1 MEQNTIFAATQ
12 NEFEQAFAALPH
24 GGTIVLT
31 SRITASTVRLP
42 EHGRITVT
50 SVYNGIDHRKSGA
63 CLAFDTSVTV
73 TLGGE
78 TVWEHLLLD
87 IATSGVIAANFHA
100 LTFGEDVQ
108 VNCDLAE
115 EGNGLYLVGGE
126 NNAASE
132 SKVYEKDTHLVL
144 HSGIVSRLVG
154 FSRGCADRTHS
165 GHAHFHVDGSAYV
178 RYLVTGAMGDR
189 ATAGS
194 ASLHLGGNAVIEAIH
209 MGGGKTENTLAGDME
224 ITVDGGDIFR
234 FDAVGL
240 SAVQGKKKLLYDPR
254 TAPDGLL
261 FLAKLAQ
268 FDSIVSV
275 CDINGHAYGETF
287 ANPFGGG
294 LFAHTCTVCGRT
306 EYCAEEPQTNV
317 SVRFVADGGFGKGH
331 SPFCPLGS
339 YAEAIAELSDG
350 GTLVLVGKCTLPV
363 NLTDRFEKVAD
374 AFQEPLHNGEIT
386 VTCVH
391 DGEDYR
397 AKGASLHFP
406 KTMDYRLS
414 GAVRLEN
421 IRITAAD
428 AAVQNRIV
436 ARYNPITVG
445 ADCETPVRKN
455 YKLDIIG
462 GYLQFRYTD
471 IEGCPIENPYEEIV
485 NAHRP
490 LPVDFAVDDPVPIGI
505 YPKFSLRREA
515 TEAFDRMFADME
527 SEGLK
532 IPTVTDATRTYARQ
546 YALFTGYLCRLRRT
560 FGYDHMT
567 ARKVVLRSCG
577 LPTTSEHQY
586 GVAVDMYDMDLT
598 EFGSKKHHYF
608 DITPEW
614 AWVRENGPRY
624 GIVLR
629 YPDNKTDI
637 TGCIYEAWHFRYVGK
652 TVATVLKARGY
663 TLEEYMGAKLGLFH
677 RDAHV
682 TVESGNFHS
691 ITAFSRETG
700 LLQFTGKHFLTIGK
714 NVRLTKHIEEASE
727 C

>member
-1 MEQNTIFAATQ
+1 MEQNTVFAATQ

-31 SRITASTVRLP
+31 ARITASTVRLP
-42 EHGRITVT
+42 AHGKITVT
-50 SVYNGIDHRKSGA
+50 SVYNGIDYRENGA

-78 TVWEHLLLD
+78 TVWEHVTLD
-87 IATSGVIAANFHA
+87 IATSGVIAANFHP

-108 VNCDLAE
+108 VNCDLTE
-115 EGNGLYLVGGE
+115 EGNGLYLIGGE

-132 SKVYEKDTHLVL
+132 SKTYEKDTCMTL
-144 HSGIVSRLVG
+144 HSGTVSRLVG
-154 FSRGCADRTHS
+154 FSRGCADRAHS
-165 GHAHFHVDGSAYV
+165 GHAYLHADGNAYV
-178 RYLVTGAMGDR
+178 RYLVAGAMGER

-209 MGGGKTENTLAGDME
+209 MGGGKAENTLAGDME

-261 FLAKLAQ
+261 FLAELAQ
-268 FDSIVSV
+268 FDTIISV
-275 CDINGHAYGETF
+275 CDINGHVYGEAF

-294 LFAHTCTVCGRT
+294 LTAHTCTVCGRT

-339 YAEAIAELSDG
+339 YAEAIAELSHG

-391 DGEDYR
+391 GGIDYR
-397 AKGASLHFP
+397 RAGAALHFP
-406 KTMDYRLS
+406 KSMDYRMS

-421 IRITAAD
+421 IRMTAAD

-436 ARYNPITVG
+436 ARYNPLAVG
-445 ADCETPVRKN
+445 KDCETPERKD
-455 YKLDIIG
+455 YRLDIIG

-471 IEGCPIENPYEEIV
+471 MEGCPIENPFEEIV
-485 NAHRP
+485 NTCRP
-490 LPVDFAVDDPVPIGI
+490 LPAGFTAEDLTPIRTA
-505 YPKFSLRREA
+505 PNFFLRREA
-515 TEAFDRMFADME
+515 AEAFDRMFADMAA
-527 SEGLK
+527 EGLK
-532 IPTVTDATRTYARQ
+532 IPTVTDANRTYARQ
-546 YALFTGYLCRLRRT
+546 YSLFTGYLCRLRRT
-560 FGYDHMT
+560 FGYDHKT
-567 ARKVVLRSCG
+567 AKSVVMRSCG
-577 LPTTSEHQY
+577 LPTTSEHLY
-586 GVAVDMYDMDLT
+586 GVAVDMYDTDLT
-598 EFGSKKHHYF
+598 QYGSKKHHYF

-614 AWVRENGPRY
+614 AWVRENGAKY

-629 YPDNKTDI
+629 YPDDKTDI
-637 TGCIYEAWHFRYVGK
+637 TGCIYEAWHFRYVGRV
-652 TVATVLKARGY
+652 VATVLKARGY
-663 TLEEYMGAKLGLFH
+663 TLEEYMGARLGLFH
-677 RDAHV
+677 RDASV
-682 TVESGNFHS
+682 TVESGTFHS
-691 ITAFSRETG
+691 VTAFSRETG
-700 LLQFTGKHFLTIGK
+700 LLQFTGKHFLSVGE
-714 NVRLTKHIEEASE
+714 NVRLTERNTEASE